1 MAILLFLNSGT
12 NNKLSQVPKE
22 TRISSGHM
30 LDKKAQ
36 SINVQVRL
44 IYTKLY
50 GTKFNLFNIVG
61 NELERKQSLV
71 LP

>member
-22 TRISSGHM
+22 TRISSEHT